1 MIMAFKDNFRG
12 DSAYTQIMTK
22 IFNIFWLSI
31 LWLLCCIPVITIG
44 ASTIALYYVM
54 LKLVKDEETT
64 VTREFFHSFKQNFL
78 QSLPVTVI
86 FLAVIAILV
95 VDFHILGN
103 SGGVHGASFMYGF
116 CVALGIVCAAVFSYV
131 FPLLSRFE
139 NTVKKTFENAARL
152 AASHI
157 GQTLVITVV
166 NLLPVIWFLASPQT
180 FSVIFWIW
188 VFVGGGAQAFVNS
201 LFLVKIFDRLIE
213 G

>member
-1 MIMAFKDNFRG
+1 MAFKDNFRG

-31 LWLLCCIPVITIG
+31 LWLLCCIPVVTIV

-86 FLAVIAILV
+86 FLVAVAVLV
-95 VDFHILGN
+95 ADFHILGT
-103 SGGVHGASFMYGF
+103 SGGQSGASFMYGF
-116 CVALGIVCAAVFSYV
+116 CIVLGIVCAAVFSYV
-131 FPLLSRFE
+131 FPLLSKFD
-139 NTVKKTFENAARL
+139 NTIKKTFENAARL

-166 NLLPVIWFLASPQT
+166 NLLPVIWFLVFPQT
-180 FSVIFWIW
+180 FSTIFWIW
-188 VFVGGGAQAFVNS
+188 VFVGGGIQAFVNS
-201 LFLVKIFDRLIE
+201 LFLRKIFDQLVE
-213 G
+213 A